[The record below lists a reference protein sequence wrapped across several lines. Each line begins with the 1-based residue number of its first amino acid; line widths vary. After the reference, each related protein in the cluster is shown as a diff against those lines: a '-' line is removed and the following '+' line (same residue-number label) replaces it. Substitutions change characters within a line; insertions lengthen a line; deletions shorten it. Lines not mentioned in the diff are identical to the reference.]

1 MLNNCSKKGI
11 LVVATTNRPDLI
23 DQSIMRVGCFDR
35 VFFVPQPDFE
45 ARKDIFMD
53 HLKDRPCEELD
64 YDELARL
71 SDDFNAGDITE
82 AVNEAAMTAAYN
94 DLPISQKILVDVL
107 KYKNPTYSTKTRI
120 GFNKK

>member
-1 MLNNCSKKGI
+1 
-11 LVVATTNRPDLI
+11 
-23 DQSIMRVGCFDR
+23 MRIGCFDR

-45 ARKDIFMD
+45 ARKDIFMA
-53 HLKDRPCEELD
+53 HLKERPCEELNF
-64 YDELARL
+64 DELAKL

-94 DLPISQKILVDVL
+94 DVPISQKILVDVL

-120 GFNKK
+120 GFNKGRA